1 MINIVCRAW
10 DRVGKK
16 NMKERAKE
24 EMKRGG
30 YDEWLKERV
39 SIVGLPFPE
48 MDKQVEELEEQRVEE
63 LRQSEELLKLRA
75 ALKEV
80 EEKRTKLE
88 EKVKEIKK
96 KCEIEEGKYRKGE
109 NSRKGFKAH

>member
-1 MINIVCRAW
+1 
-10 DRVGKK
+10 
-16 NMKERAKE
+16 
-24 EMKRGG
+24 
-30 YDEWLKERV
+30 
-39 SIVGLPFPE
+39 
-48 MDKQVEELEEQRVEE
+48 
-63 LRQSEELLKLRA
+63 LLKLRA